1 MAENQCKHATAS
13 GSPSTYSFSKVAKM
27 KIDLDDKWCI
37 TSSNHCNVILV
48 KKSGR
53 LQKDGTPA
61 GQKFYYQSFGQ
72 EVMMKQ
78 GQSNTYVWTIRKSE
92 CSERIF

>member
-1 MAENQCKHATAS
+1 
-13 GSPSTYSFSKVAKM
+13 M

-61 GQKFYYQSFGQ
+61 GQKFYYQNFGQ
-72 EVMMKQ
+72 AVKDWIQMAGVIEDINSFQELANFIDGKLKAVELKIDQQME
-78 GQSNTYVWTIRKSE
+78 GYE
-92 CSERIF
+92 HE

>member
-1 MAENQCKHATAS
+1 
-13 GSPSTYSFSKVAKM
+13 M

-37 TSSNHCNVILV
+37 TSGEHCNVILV

-61 GQKFYYQSFGQ
+61 GQKFYYQSFGSAVKDWIPKEAIAEDINSFRELANFIDGKLGAAELKIDRQ
-72 EVMMKQ
+72 MGDEQ
-78 GQSNTYVWTIRKSE
+78 
-92 CSERIF
+92 

>member
-1 MAENQCKHATAS
+1 
-13 GSPSTYSFSKVAKM
+13 M
-27 KIDLDDKWCI
+27 KIDLNDKWCI

-61 GQKFYYQSFGQ
+61 GQKFYYQSYGQ
-72 EVMMKQ
+72 AVKGWIQ
-78 GQSNTYVWTIRKSE
+78 RSGISE
-92 CSERIF
+92 DINSVQELANFIDGKLKAVGLKIDQRVGGCK